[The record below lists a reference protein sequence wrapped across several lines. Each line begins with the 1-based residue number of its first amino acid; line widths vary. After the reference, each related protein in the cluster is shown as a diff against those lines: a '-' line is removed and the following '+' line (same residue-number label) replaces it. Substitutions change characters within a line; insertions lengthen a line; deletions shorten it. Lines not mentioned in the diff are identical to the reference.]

1 MGIFQTIHIYSLFGR
16 NYMANSKKEKFD
28 NLIQKLPTK
37 KTGDKDLL
45 SKNLPQDIGSL
56 SEREKITIRLDSRIL
71 DKVKKESEKTGVG
84 YQKIINVRLLD
95 IYKIQK
101 ASYLEDDK
109 IEKLEKRIRR
119 LEQQI
124 LREA

>member
-1 MGIFQTIHIYSLFGR
+1 
-16 NYMANSKKEKFD
+16 MANSKKEKFD
-28 NLIQKLPTK
+28 SLIQKIPVK
-37 KTGDKDLL
+37 KIGDRDLL
-45 SKNLPQDIGSL
+45 SKKLPQDIGSL

-84 YQKIINVRLLD
+84 YQKIINDRLLD

-101 ASYLEDDK
+101 VSYLEDDK

-124 LREA
+124 LKEA